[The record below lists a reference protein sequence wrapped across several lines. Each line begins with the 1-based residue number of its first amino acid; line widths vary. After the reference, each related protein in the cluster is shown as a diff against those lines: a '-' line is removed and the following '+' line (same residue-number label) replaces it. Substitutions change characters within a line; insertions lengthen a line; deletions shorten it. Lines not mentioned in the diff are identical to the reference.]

1 MKMLAGLMML
11 IAGTAFAETNE
22 WFVPLQ
28 QTNVVVTA
36 GYELMDISVR
46 SKPATTVIVTLNKVE
61 ASGATTIKRYM
72 ITAASRP
79 AHATRTAVPTHHS
92 ASSAAGAV
100 WAASTPGTAPP
111 IDRCATRDAR
121 SAPSA

>member
-1 MKMLAGLMML
+1 MKMLVGLVML
-11 IAGTAFAETNE
+11 IAGTSFAETNE

-36 GYELMDISVR
+36 GYELMDITVR

-72 ITAASRP
+72 ITATSRP
-79 AHATRTAVPTHHS
+79 SLADLDAALVTQGISIADLREKFKAV
-92 ASSAAGAV
+92 
-100 WAASTPGTAPP
+100 APLLLG
-111 IDRCATRDAR
+111 
-121 SAPSA
+121 SQ